1 MNDSNRVLLG
11 GVDAS
16 RCSSLTKK
24 KTEEGFVKVP
34 LGDPSPKRPA
44 SEAKIGRVQPV
55 QQQPDTNN
63 TTCVVFFAGISW
75 PTAGLEGKC
84 VTVLGRWLPG
94 NSHCP
99 CIKRV
104 TMAIYYQSRRGV
116 SEYCGHR
123 HNGAAVTGRSTQL
136 ARHKVGR
143 MRLSR
148 MQQLAALG
156 RK

>member
-1 MNDSNRVLLG
+1 MPV
-11 GVDAS
+11 GVIHWQKHQW
-16 RCSSLTKK
+16 RRLRN
-24 KTEEGFVKVP
+24 VP
-34 LGDPSPKRPA
+34 LGDPTPKTPA
-44 SEAKIGRVQPV
+44 SKAKIGQTQPV

-63 TTCVVFFAGISW
+63 TTFVVFLLASAD
-75 PTAGLEGKC
+75 PQR
-84 VTVLGRWLPG
+84 VLIESVSLCSVGDSFTTRQPPD
-94 NSHCP
+94 NSHYP

-104 TMAIYYQSRRGV
+104 TMVTSYQSRRGV

-143 MRLSR
+143 MRPSR

-156 RK
+156 IK

>member
-1 MNDSNRVLLG
+1 MIPIECCSAPLRPV
-11 GVDAS
+11 GVIHWQKHQW
-16 RCSSLTKK
+16 RRLR
-24 KTEEGFVKVP
+24 VP
-34 LGDPSPKRPA
+34 LADPSPKRPA
-44 SEAKIGRVQPV
+44 SEAKIGWVQPV

-63 TTCVVFFAGISW
+63 TTFVVFFD
-75 PTAGLEGKC
+75 PQR
-84 VTVLGRWLPG
+84 VLKESVSPSLVGDSFTTRQPPG
-94 NSHCP
+94 NSRCP

-104 TMAIYYQSRRGV
+104 TMVIYYQSRRGV

-156 RK
+156 IK

>member
-1 MNDSNRVLLG
+1 M
-11 GVDAS
+11 
-16 RCSSLTKK
+16 
-24 KTEEGFVKVP
+24 P
-34 LGDPSPKRPA
+34 LGDLTPTRPA

-55 QQQPDTNN
+55 QQQLDTNN
-63 TTCVVFFAGISW
+63 TTFVVFLLASAD
-75 PTAGLEGKC
+75 PQR
-84 VTVLGRWLPG
+84 VLKGSVSLCSVGESFTTGQPPG

-104 TMAIYYQSRRGV
+104 TMVIYYQSRRRV

-136 ARHKVGR
+136 VRHKVGR

-148 MQQLAALG
+148 MQQLAALAL
-156 RK
+156 K